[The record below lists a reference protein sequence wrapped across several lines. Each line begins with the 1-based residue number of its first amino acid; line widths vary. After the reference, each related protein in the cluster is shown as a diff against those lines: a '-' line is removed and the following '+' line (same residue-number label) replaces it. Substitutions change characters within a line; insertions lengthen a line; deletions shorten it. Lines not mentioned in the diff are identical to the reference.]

1 MSCIAYEENVLSELR
16 KVSVLIFLLLQ
27 SGKPTSLTHI
37 YKAVKVWCLVY
48 GCSLTQLRSY
58 S

>member
-37 YKAVKVWCLVY
+37 YKAVKV
-48 GCSLTQLRSY
+48 
-58 S
+58 